1 MKSRME
7 GPGVRGLSVT
17 KIEMKKVTGR
27 EKEVIWKS
35 PFRLVAVDCAR
46 ATDFSSQRKD
56 AAVEKRRKML
66 LSFFFSGSCICCTQL
81 KAQDPA
87 F

>member
-7 GPGVRGLSVT
+7 GPEVRSLSVT

-27 EKEVIWKS
+27 EKEVPWKS

-56 AAVEKRRKML
+56 AAVEKRRKIV
-66 LSFFFSGSCICCTQL
+66 LSFFFSGSCMYCTQR
-81 KAQDPA
+81 KAQGPT